1 METSLQGVRILDLT
15 HVQAGPS
22 ATQLLAWLGAEVI
35 KVEPPQGDIT
45 RHHLRHA
52 DGIDSL
58 YFSMLNC
65 NKQSVVIDLKQAEGV
80 ALLLRLAER
89 CDVLVENFAPGV
101 MDKLG
106 LGWETLHAAQPRLIV
121 GSIKG
126 FGDTG
131 PYKDLKAYENIAQAM
146 GGAMSV
152 TGAADATPTVSGAQ
166 IGDSGTGLHLAIGLL
181 AALHQRTRTGLGQ
194 RVECAMMDAVMNL
207 GRIKW
212 RDHQRLAH
220 GQDGTQPG
228 AGGDLPRGGNH
239 SGGALPGNT
248 VRCSPEGPN
257 DYLYIV
263 LQEHAWN
270 PLARFLGGEA
280 LARDPRFATAAAR
293 QRNQDELWACIES
306 VTRRH
311 TKMEMFE
318 ALTKL
323 GVACGP
329 VLGTGELAGNEH
341 VRQRGM
347 YVHIDDVRRGPWA
360 TIGMPI
366 RLSGSRVDIERAPYL
381 GEHTD
386 AVLHGVAELDDA
398 AIQALR
404 ERRVIG

>member
-228 AGGDLPRGGNH
+228 AGGDLP
-239 SGGALPGNT
+239 
-248 VRCSPEGPN
+248 
-257 DYLYIV
+257 
-263 LQEHAWN
+263 
-270 PLARFLGGEA
+270 
-280 LARDPRFATAAAR
+280 AAATIPAAPCPATPSGAVPKAPTTISTSSSR
-293 QRNQDELWACIES
+293 SMPGTRWPASWAARHWRAIRAS
-306 VTRRH
+306 PRRPRGSATRTNSGLASNPSPGATRRW
-311 TKMEMFE
+311 K
-318 ALTKL
+318 
-323 GVACGP
+323 C
-329 VLGTGELAGNEH
+329 
-341 VRQRGM
+341 
-347 YVHIDDVRRGPWA
+347 
-360 TIGMPI
+360 
-366 RLSGSRVDIERAPYL
+366 SRP
-381 GEHTD
+381 
-386 AVLHGVAELDDA
+386 
-398 AIQALR
+398 
-404 ERRVIG
+404 